1 MKEPDNRAHPRF
13 DLLAQV
19 QVTRHSEVYIMSTR
33 NVSRGGIFIQGDP
46 QEYPELK
53 VGTQVELVIFN
64 PDDPGQ
70 DDVTLT
76 AMVVRRDRVSGREAR
91 AGFGLQFLNVGKVAD
106 TLERLLGAL

>member
-1 MKEPDNRAHPRF
+1 MMDPDNRAHPRF
-13 DLLAQV
+13 DVLAQV

-33 NVSRGGIFIQGDP
+33 NISRGGIFIQGDP

-70 DDVTLT
+70 NDVTLT
-76 AMVVRRDRVSGREAR
+76 AMVVRRERGREAM
-91 AGFGLQFLNVGKVAD
+91 AGFGLQFLNIGKVAS
-106 TLERLLGAL
+106 TLERMLGAM